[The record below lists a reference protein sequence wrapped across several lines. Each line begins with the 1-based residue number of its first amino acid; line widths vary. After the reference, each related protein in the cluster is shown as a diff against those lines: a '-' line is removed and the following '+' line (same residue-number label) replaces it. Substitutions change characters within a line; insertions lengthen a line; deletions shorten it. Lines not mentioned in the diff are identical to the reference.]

1 MCGISAHGH
10 LNPCS
15 GQQVAKTL
23 ETFVVEG
30 EPRPHNSLEPPPVP
44 DHPSRSMSSAA
55 STRTQV
61 TRLLLRLAIAG
72 GLLTLLVFGQS
83 GPAAAPEQRR
93 PVLVELFT
101 SEGCSDCP
109 PADALLAQLD
119 ATQFVPGAD
128 AIVLSE
134 HVTYWNHEGWN
145 DPFSMPAMD
154 ERQQDYVS
162 RFRLQGSY
170 TPQVVVDGA
179 FQAVGNSTAAVAQ
192 AVAQAAEAPKEPLAI
207 ENAHWAD
214 GAAEF
219 TVRGA
224 TSGAAAL
231 MVALA
236 ANGTRSEVARGENA
250 GRTLH
255 HVAVVR
261 VLKDFGAGATDGRA
275 LRLSSRS
282 LAHGDEAAGSVR
294 LVAFLVDR
302 KTGHVLAV
310 AEQTLDR
317 AP

>member
-1 MCGISAHGH
+1 M
-10 LNPCS
+10 
-15 GQQVAKTL
+15 
-23 ETFVVEG
+23 
-30 EPRPHNSLEPPPVP
+30 VP
-44 DHPSRSMSSAA
+44 FERF
-55 STRTQV
+55 
-61 TRLLLRLAIAG
+61 LIRLAIAG

-83 GPAAAPEQRR
+83 VPAPAPEQRR

-192 AVAQAAEAPKEPLAI
+192 AVAQAAETPKEPLAI

-214 GAAEF
+214 GAVEF

-224 TSGAAAL
+224 TSGVATL
-231 MVALA
+231 MAALA
-236 ANGTRSEVARGENA
+236 ANGARSEVARGENA

-261 VLKDFGAGATDGRA
+261 VLKDFGASVMDGRT

-282 LAHGDEAAGSVR
+282 LAHGDEAAGPVR
-294 LVAFLVDR
+294 LVVFLADR
-302 KTGHVLAV
+302 KTGHVLGV
-310 AEQTLDR
+310 AEQTLQR

>member
-1 MCGISAHGH
+1 
-10 LNPCS
+10 
-15 GQQVAKTL
+15 
-23 ETFVVEG
+23 
-30 EPRPHNSLEPPPVP
+30 
-44 DHPSRSMSSAA
+44 MSSAA
-55 STRTQV
+55 PTRTQV

-83 GPAAAPEQRR
+83 VQAPAPGQRR
-93 PVLVELFT
+93 LVLVELFT

-109 PADALLAQLD
+109 PADALLARLD

-128 AIVLSE
+128 AIVLIE

-154 ERQQDYVS
+154 ERQQDYGR

-192 AVAQAAEAPKEPLAI
+192 AVAQATEAPKEPLAI

-224 TSGAAAL
+224 TGGAAAL

-236 ANGTRSEVARGENA
+236 ANETRSEVAGENA

-261 VLKDFGAGATDGRA
+261 VLKDFGAGATDGRT

-282 LAHGDEAAGSVR
+282 LARGDEAAGSVR

-302 KTGHVLAV
+302 KTGQVLAV